1 MEILTTFLWCGGA
14 IIVTRLIVEL
24 ADKCFQDYLTT
35 TRLVQ
40 HNHRNAAMEVGR
52 EFVSELQA
60 TREAF
65 LVVQKDIFPPISALL
80 KATTARLEPEVQK
93 TTDVPWPASLV
104 TWIHT
109 WPDQWVIDQQM
120 KLAQEMYKDIGNWD
134 QVGTAMIAEAKQTEI
149 PDDDGLLQY

>member
-1 MEILTTFLWCGGA
+1 MDFAAEEGGVVDLVAGGIL
-14 IIVTRLIVEL
+14 IDE
-24 ADKCFQDYLTT
+24 
-35 TRLVQ
+35 
-40 HNHRNAAMEVGR
+40 RNEH
-52 EFVSELQA
+52 LQGFSHA
-60 TREAF
+60 L
-65 LVVQKDIFPPISALL
+65 LVVHDG
-80 KATTARLEPEVQK
+80 
-93 TTDVPWPASLV
+93 DVVPAPLHLV